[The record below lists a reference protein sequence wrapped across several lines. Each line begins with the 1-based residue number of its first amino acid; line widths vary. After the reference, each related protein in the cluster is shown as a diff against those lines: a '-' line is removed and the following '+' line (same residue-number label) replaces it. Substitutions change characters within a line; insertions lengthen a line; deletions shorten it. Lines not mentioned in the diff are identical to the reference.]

1 MLAVDVNRRS
11 CFQFQARRALQG
23 DSAVIDIFYFARPS
37 QTFETACT
45 REGVY
50 TQIAAVSSYRTHTIL
65 I

>member
-50 TQIAAVSSYRTHTIL
+50 LSL
-65 I
+65 IHI